1 MRIGE
6 VLRLGLRSRFNTV
19 VIPTLALTIA
29 ILGFQQL
36 LNDNISGSVVAGLVI
51 GPLALYLINR
61 SGGGLNEVAINGLFS
76 SILGSFLSLLLYYV
90 ILGISLEKQGI
101 ISAVSYLL
109 MMIKSGVFIAVYVI
123 NLLLVLTSMLAIM
136 TLLALLFIKD

>member
-1 MRIGE
+1 M
-6 VLRLGLRSRFNTV
+6 GLRSRFNTI